1 MTIYRILPWLAS
13 AADAFRPAAPW
24 PAFVVALAA
33 WLAGG
38 SLATAQTRAASEPW
52 IAQEDLPEP
61 RSNQRARQS
70 PRVVADGT
78 VAERSDV
85 SSGVPE
91 WQQPGYSPKAPA
103 PRSNYRVRQSPS
115 VVTDGA
121 VTEVL
126 DVPSGVPGWQEPSYS
141 PDGSVMEFSDLPLNP
156 DSVLDPSCSDCGGAC
171 DGYPPVQGRPWLRF
185 LRWRHPTCSRTTVNE
200 TLPEWQMPPL
210 PDSPRYFGEGGWG
223 GGGSGGLL
231 QDRLWGRAEF
241 LLFWGKGAE
250 MPGLATTSPPGTA
263 QGQAG
268 VLGAPGTTLLFGDQ
282 AVNSNARAGGR
293 FTLGWWFCP
302 CQKTGFE
309 VTYLTLATSV
319 AGFHAS
325 DQTNPILAQPFI
337 NAQTGAQDASL
348 VAYPGLET
356 GRLDITLSNQFY
368 MLGGL
373 IRTAL
378 VREPKY
384 RLDALF
390 GFRHARLNEN
400 LNVASQS
407 TSTAAAGAVPVGTVT
422 NISDFFGAS
431 NQFYGADFGVATQSR
446 RGRLSVDLLC
456 KIALGYCQ
464 DSVLVQGSTAT
475 TLPSQAPSIA
485 SGGLLALPTNIGRH
499 DLNGF
504 GVLPELG
511 VNFEYLITRRL
522 SATFGYTVVYWSR
535 VARPGDQVDLNL
547 NPSQFPP
554 GQLTGA
560 AAPHFQSLTSDFW
573 LQGIT
578 AGLKY
583 QF

>member
-1 MTIYRILPWLAS
+1 MTIHRILPWLAS
-13 AADAFRPAAPW
+13 PADAARRAALW
-24 PAFVVALAA
+24 PAVVIVLAAA
-33 WLAGG
+33 WLAGDPP
-38 SLATAQTRAASEPW
+38 ATAQTTAASEPL
-52 IAQEDLPEP
+52 IVEEDLPEP
-61 RSNQRARQS
+61 RSNYRGRQS

-78 VAERSDV
+78 EVPDV
-85 SSGVPE
+85 QSGVPR
-91 WQQPGYSPKAPA
+91 WQHPSYSPSAHE
-103 PRSNYRVRQSPS
+103 PRSNYRVRQSQS
-115 VVTDGA
+115 VIAGST
-121 VTEVL
+121 VTESS
-126 DVPSGVPGWQEPSYS
+126 DAPSAVPGWQDPSYS
-141 PDGSVMEFSDLPLNP
+141 PDASVMEFSDVQGEP
-156 DSVLDPSCSDCGGAC
+156 DTLWDPSFADGGGAC
-171 DGYPPVQGRPWLRF
+171 DVCPPGHGGRWLGF
-185 LRWRHPTCSRTTVNE
+185 LRCRHPTCGRTANDN
-200 TLPEWQMPPL
+200 LPEWQMPPCT
-210 PDSPRYFGEGGWG
+210 DSPWYFDQGALGGA
-223 GGGSGGLL
+223 GSGGLL

-241 LLFWGKGAE
+241 LLFWGKGAD
-250 MPGLATTSPPGTA
+250 MPAVATTSPPSTP

-282 AVNSNARAGGR
+282 QVNSNARAGGR

-309 VTYLTLATSV
+309 VEYLTVGSAV

-325 DQTNPILAQPFI
+325 DQTYPILAQPFL

-368 MLGGL
+368 MWSGL
-373 IRTAL
+373 FRTAL

-390 GFRHARLNEN
+390 GFRYARFNEN
-400 LNVASQS
+400 LSVASQS
-407 TSTAAAGAVPVGTVT
+407 TTTAAAGAVPVGTVT

-446 RGRLSVDLLC
+446 RGRLSVDLQF
-456 KIALGYCQ
+456 KVALGFSQ

-475 TLPSQAPSIA
+475 TLPSQAPSVA

-504 GVLPELG
+504 GVLPQLG

-522 SATFGYTVVYWSR
+522 SATFGYTVIYWSR

-554 GQLTGA
+554 GQLSGA
-560 AAPHFQSLTSDFW
+560 AAPQFQNVTTNFW